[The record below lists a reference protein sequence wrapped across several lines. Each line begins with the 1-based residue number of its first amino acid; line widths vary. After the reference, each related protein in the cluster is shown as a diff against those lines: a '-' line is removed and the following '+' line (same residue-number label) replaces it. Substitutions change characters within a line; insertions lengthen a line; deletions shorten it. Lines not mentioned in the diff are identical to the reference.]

1 MKLAV
6 LIGLGALAASQASA
20 TLVGN
25 DLIAREYSSDGA
37 TDVLVFDF
45 AIAQGGTLTAFDT
58 YSQTAALAPGP
69 ASQGQKFIGYVLE
82 PDGLGYLKVV
92 YETIPIIVGAVGV
105 NSFPVSPYNFTS
117 GDVIAHYGNGIPFDN
132 FTGTSSF
139 DYPANPPPSVG
150 DVLAYPGTY
159 GRPSARVYS
168 IAVTV
173 VPELTTMIAGA
184 LLLLPFGAST
194 LRVLRRRTA

>member
-25 DLIAREYSSDGA
+25 ALLPREYSSDGA

-58 YSQTAALAPGP
+58 YSQAAALPPGP
-69 ASQGQKFIGYVLE
+69 ASQGQTFIGYVLE
-82 PDGLGYLKVV
+82 PVDSGHLKVV
-92 YETIPIIVGAVGV
+92 YETSPIIVGAVGV
-105 NSFPVSPYNFTS
+105 NYFPVSPYNFTS

-132 FTGTSSF
+132 LTGTSSF
-139 DYPANPPPSVG
+139 DYPASPPSVG

-159 GRPSARVYS
+159 GGPSARVYS

-173 VPELTTMIAGA
+173 VPEPTTMIAGA
-184 LLLLPFGAST
+184 LLLLPFGPST
-194 LRVLRRRTA
+194 LRILRKHRTA